1 MDLNRNAQVDI
12 GEFLQ
17 VSSIGP
23 HVKHGLI
30 IFSFFHWLCA
40 GWGDFP
46 LLASLVF
53 FFSQFCKT
61 FSIICLLLY
70 FLICWFYYN
79 IKSSRYSKKCK
90 LDKNTCKSYAKHV
103 PVCMLQNDKL
113 GTYKICNNIDKFIAL
128 GFDEKST
135 LQSYN
140 SITLFYST
148 LQLIFLYK
156 LIDLSSTSFWND

>member
-1 MDLNRNAQVDI
+1 MALCRMGWFPFTCII
-12 GEFLQ
+12 G
-17 VSSIGP
+17 I
-23 HVKHGLI
+23 
-30 IFSFFHWLCA
+30 
-40 GWGDFP
+40 
-46 LLASLVF
+46 

-113 GTYKICNNIDKFIAL
+113 GTYKICNNIDKIIAL

-140 SITLFYST
+140 SITSTPFYST

-156 LIDLSSTSFWND
+156 LIDLSSTSFSNDWTMWEVPYPI